1 MNWTDWFN
9 TAAGAASLMGLVLA
23 VILGAV
29 SWRITR
35 ATDQLIKS
43 TSEGTQT
50 LISQTTAN
58 TQTILERMD
67 QQANQ
72 RQREMM
78 EAIQAL
84 KR

>member
-1 MNWTDWFN
+1 MSWWEWFN
-9 TAAGAASLMGLVLA
+9 TAAGAASLGSL
-23 VILGAV
+23 ILGAILGLV
-29 SWRITR
+29 SWRIST
-35 ATDQLIKS
+35 ATDKLIRS

-50 LISQTTAN
+50 LITQTTAN

-72 RQREMM
+72 RQREMI